1 MPDFRSL
8 VDVAVRK
15 HRPALV
21 AVVRDDGT
29 ESTIK
34 PTGRKG
40 RWERVV
46 ASVPPD
52 ASRVELRDDDG
63 DVVFALQ
70 PDDDDDAP
78 AKAAS
83 ASGMSG
89 EVERMLDLM
98 LRAQQSALDRQRSQL
113 DSLLH
118 GYSQLAQVLASR
130 LGSLE
135 RTYSDVMRAQ
145 YEAAASSGAETEN
158 SADALLSQFAPLAMA
173 AMSANGA
180 KPI

>member
-1 MPDFRSL
+1 MPDFRTQL
-8 VDVAVRK
+8 DVAVRK
-15 HRPALV
+15 HRPSLV
-21 AVVRDDGT
+21 AVIDDDGT

-34 PTGRKG
+34 PVGRKG

-46 ASVPPD
+46 ASVPAD
-52 ASRVELRDDDG
+52 AARVELRDDDG

-70 PDDDDDAP
+70 PDDDEP

>member
-1 MPDFRSL
+1 MPDFRTQL
-8 VDVAVRK
+8 DVAVRK

-21 AVVRDDGT
+21 AVIDDDGT
-29 ESTIK
+29 EKTIK
-34 PTGRKG
+34 PVGRKG

-52 ASRVELRDDDG
+52 AARVELRDNDG

-70 PDDDDDAP
+70 PDDDDAP
-78 AKAAS
+78 AKAPP
-83 ASGMSG
+83 ASGLSG

-173 AMSANGA
+173 AMANGA
-180 KPI
+180 APKI